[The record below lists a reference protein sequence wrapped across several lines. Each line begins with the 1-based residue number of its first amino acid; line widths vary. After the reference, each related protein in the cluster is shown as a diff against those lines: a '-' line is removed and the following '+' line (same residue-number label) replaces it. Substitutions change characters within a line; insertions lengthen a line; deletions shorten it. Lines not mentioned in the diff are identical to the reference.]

1 MTFEPAIARN
11 RIIRG
16 HVIWLFVTIKETLKA
31 LDCFKT
37 KQKSLCSKVF
47 WFVQVGNQ
55 YTIHWD
61 KTQIFKKFPLRKL
74 NDTKNALV
82 FFRGLQLIER
92 WAEHY
97 MSWSTR
103 FVSLKLRVGF
113 SNLDSVSFLLNFI
126 IFFNK
131 IHGLFDFKMS

>member
-16 HVIWLFVTIKETLKA
+16 HVIWLFVTTKETLKA
-31 LDCFKT
+31 FDCFKT

-82 FFRGLQLIER
+82 FFSAFNSSNDELNII
-92 WAEHY
+92 WAEAH
-97 MSWSTR
+97 
-103 FVSLKLRVGF
+103 
-113 SNLDSVSFLLNFI
+113 DSFL
-126 IFFNK
+126 
-131 IHGLFDFKMS
+131 